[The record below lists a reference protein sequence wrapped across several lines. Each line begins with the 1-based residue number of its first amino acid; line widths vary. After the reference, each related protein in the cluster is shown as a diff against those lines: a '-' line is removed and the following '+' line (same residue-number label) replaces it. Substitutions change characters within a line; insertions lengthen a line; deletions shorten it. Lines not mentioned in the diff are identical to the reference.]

1 MKRYNCDEKRI
12 GIHYED
18 LTTLSANI
26 AEDFEFSKAFGDF
39 ERKQEHASH
48 FRGSCF
54 SLLRKRVNATSL

>member
-26 AEDFEFSKAFGDF
+26 AEDFEFAKAFGDF
-39 ERKQEHASH
+39 ERKQEQAIFAAPVSV
-48 FRGSCF
+48 F
-54 SLLRKRVNATSL
+54 